1 MKSEKFFTFHS
12 SLFTVML
19 QLLQV
24 FYNIIT
30 PILLIAALGFT
41 LDHKFKLNTRSLSQI
56 IIYLASPAL
65 VLTSISRTTLISQ
78 KLQQI
83 VFFTAAVMGSMAVI
97 GWGLASL
104 LGLGKKLKS
113 AFALSVTLLN
123 AGNFGIPFI
132 VFAFGQ
138 DALGVAVIVYATTAI
153 VANTL
158 GIFLASSGSAS
169 VKNSLINIVKVPLP
183 YAVALGL
190 LVNFGVFALP
200 APVGRGLELLG
211 QAAVP
216 LMLVVLGAQLARVK
230 IEKQLPLIALA
241 GSMKVLF
248 APVLGY
254 FLARLMGF
262 SGPAANIAI
271 IQTSMPTAVI
281 SMILAEEFGSEA
293 KFVSGVVM
301 FSTLLSFLSLSV
313 LLTLLGG

>member
-1 MKSEKFFTFHS
+1 MP
-12 SLFTVML
+12 

-24 FYNIIT
+24 FYNVIT
-30 PILLIAALGFT
+30 PIVLIAALGFI
-41 LDHKFKLNTRSLSQI
+41 LDHKFRLNTRSLSQI
-56 IIYLASPAL
+56 IVYLASPAL
-65 VLTSISRTTLISQ
+65 VFTSISRTTLHSQ
-78 KLQQI
+78 ELQQI
-83 VFFTAAVMGSMAVI
+83 IFFTAAVMCLMAAI
-97 GWGLASL
+97 GWGVARL

-113 AFALSVTLLN
+113 AFALSVALLN

-138 DALGVAVIVYATTAI
+138 NALGVAVIVYATTAI

-169 VKNSLINIVKVPLP
+169 VKDSLTNIIKVPLP
-183 YAVALGL
+183 YAVTLGL
-190 LVNFGVFALP
+190 LVNFGVFSLP
-200 APVGRGLELLG
+200 LPVGRGLELLG

-230 IEKQLPLIALA
+230 IERQLPLIALA
-241 GSMKVLF
+241 GSTKVLL

-262 SGPAANIAI
+262 NGQTANIAI

-281 SMILAEEFGSEA
+281 SMILAEEFGSEP

-301 FSTLLSFLSLSV
+301 FSTLLSFLSLSI
-313 LLTLLGG
+313 LLTLLG